1 VTTPITVIV
10 NPASGGGRCGRIWPA
25 VVARLHAAGISF
37 TAVLTERAG
46 DGTRLARAA
55 LRAGATTIVAVGG
68 DGTANEVLNGF
79 FADGTPINPAAQFA
93 LIPAG
98 TGNDLAAALG
108 VRDTNAVAALG
119 AESVTRHVDLLRVHF
134 TGTDGEPTCRYA
146 MQGLFVGIVAEGA
159 GVPIP
164 GWAKW
169 FGRGAYLSA
178 GALAVLRHRPCRIT
192 VRLDDAPA
200 QTLTVNGGI
209 VANAPRIGGG
219 LPIAPAARMDDGR
232 ADVILLRAVSRI
244 ALLTRLMPRLQRGTH
259 LAHPLVAHTTAH
271 RVSTSADGGL
281 LLAIDGEVVG
291 RGSAD
296 VVILPGALRVAL
308 PQDALHTLHSP

>member
-1 VTTPITVIV
+1 MIVIV

-25 VVARLHAAGISF
+25 VVARLHAAGIFF
-37 TAVLTERAG
+37 TATFTERAG

-55 LRAGATTIVAVGG
+55 LRAGASTVVAVGG

-79 FADGTPINPAAQFA
+79 FADGTPVNSAARFA

-108 VRDTNAVAALG
+108 IRGDDAIAALG
-119 AESVTRHVDLLRVHF
+119 PGHVTDYIDLLRVRF
-134 TGTDGEPTCRYA
+134 TGIDGMPRCRYA
-146 MQGLFVGIVAEGA
+146 IQGLFLGIVAEGA
-159 GVPIP
+159 GIPIP
-164 GWAKW
+164 AWAKR
-169 FGRGAYLSA
+169 FGRSAYLAA

-232 ADVILLRAVSRI
+232 TDVILLRAVLRV

-259 LAHPLVAHTTAH
+259 LAHPLVAHATAH
-271 RVSTSADGGL
+271 RVSISADGGL

-308 PQDALHTLHSP
+308 PPDALHTLHSP